1 MNPFRDI
8 SLWLISHM
16 PPEPPDWAVGAA
28 VFAGILG
35 PIMAL
40 VIAGAIVATIIERRE
55 T

>member
-8 SLWLISHM
+8 SLWLISLM
-16 PPEPPDWAVGAA
+16 PPEPPEWAVGAA

-35 PIMAL
+35 PLMLMI
-40 VIAGAIVATIIERRE
+40 IAGAIVASVIER